1 MNNLDRYEFG
11 NFTLKP
17 ERQPTVWSEALATGR
32 NSFGRA
38 GSTGTQT
45 GAGSFKSPAFSRIS
59 SCDLGRAGET
69 AGGNWSGNRRS
80 HN

>member
-11 NFTLKP
+11 NFTFKL
-17 ERQPTVWSEALATGR
+17 EWQLTVWSEALAAGR
-32 NSFGRA
+32 ISFGRA

-45 GAGSFKSPAFSRIS
+45 GTGFFESQAFSGIS

-69 AGGNWSGNRRS
+69 AGDNWSGNRRS